1 MMWSGKENVLVQ
13 CMFAIN
19 TVHIKTKKI
28 VLWY

>member
-1 MMWSGKENVLVQ
+1 MMWFGKENVLVP

-19 TVHIKTKKI
+19 TAHIKTKKI